1 MIPSAFSDCP
11 PEESPFAKTNLA
23 RMMLQKAHL
32 AATDFLRSFEK
43 SRQGK
48 KGGNSTDAEQDQ
60 LRAMLVFAAAGL
72 DAMVKCLVRNALP
85 ALLADGDPAI
95 DQRLKSF
102 VSRKAKA
109 DPDYKFLAEAVS
121 SPNPRGR
128 VIAAWMDDLTAGSQQ
143 SIAAVET
150 AASAFGI
157 AAGTL
162 AQGRDTLAKAF
173 LARNQIV
180 HEMDLEPSQNRAR
193 RQRSRE
199 AMVALTQQVLSTAA
213 VFLAEVEKKLAR

>member
-1 MIPSAFSDCP
+1 MISSAFSDCP
-11 PEESPFAKTNLA
+11 PEEWPSAETNQA
-23 RMMLQKAHL
+23 RVMLQKAHL
-32 AATDFLRSFEK
+32 AATDFLRSFEA
-43 SRQGK
+43 SRKGK

-72 DAMVKCLVRNALP
+72 DAMVKRLVRNALP
-85 ALLADGDPAI
+85 ALLARGDQKT
-95 DQRLKSF
+95 DEQLKSF
-102 VSRKAKA
+102 VSRRAKA

-128 VIAAWMDDLTAGSQQ
+128 VIEAWMDDLTAGSLQ
-143 SIAAVET
+143 SSPALERVARAFDIAAT
-150 AASAFGI
+150 
-157 AAGTL
+157 
-162 AQGRDTLAKAF
+162 AQGRDALARAF

-199 AMVALTQQVLSTAA
+199 AMFALTQQVLSTAA
-213 VFLAEVEKKLAR
+213 VFLAEVEKKLGH